1 MRSLIVFTVESNR
14 YAIDID
20 RVERIM
26 QAQSLTPQ
34 AGSDEIIDGVMSY
47 QDNVIKIINFR
58 KMIGLEKFETG
69 VVKKFDT
76 LKDGHKKWVEELTNS
91 VTNDV
96 PFTQVTNPH
105 KCGLGIWLDSYR
117 PYDPDIEKIYA
128 DLNNVHKAFHEGA
141 IEVHGRK
148 QKSTSEALEWIEN
161 DVKKKYEQVINHLDF
176 MQINMDKVALSLQ
189 KYLLYKD
196 SGDLFG
202 IKVDDVE
209 DIVHID
215 DKIIQGSKIDGNMLV
230 IDGVAEINNSLV
242 TIIGKVDINKEVA

>member
-26 QAQSLTPQ
+26 QAQYLTPR
-34 AGSDEIIDGVMSY
+34 AGSNEIIDGVMSY
-47 QDNVIKIINFR
+47 QNNVIKIINFR

-69 VVKKFDT
+69 VVEKFEA
-76 LKDGHKKWVEELTNS
+76 LKDGHKMWIEELTNS
-91 VTNDV
+91 VANDV
-96 PFTQVTNPH
+96 PFTETTDPH

-117 PYDPDIEKIYA
+117 PYDPEIEKIYA

-141 IEVHGRK
+141 IEVHDKK
-148 QKSTSEALEWIEN
+148 QKSTIEALQWIES
-161 DVKKKYEQVINHLDF
+161 DVNKKYEQVIHHLDY
-176 MQINMDKVALSLQ
+176 MQTNMDKVALSLQ

-196 SGDLFG
+196 AGNLFG
-202 IKVDDVE
+202 IKVDNVE

-215 DKIIQGSKIDGNMLV
+215 DKIIQGAKIDGDMLV

-242 TIIGKVDINKEVA
+242 TIIGKVDINEEVA